1 MDAGISASLEKANSG
16 SNGRDA
22 LGFNRHSMM
31 KAVGRMS
38 EGNLKSHVI
47 FVEWLLQTVNC
58 TFVGG
63 RGAPK
68 TERDR
73 INH

>member
-1 MDAGISASLEKANSG
+1 MDPGISASLEKANSG
-16 SNGRDA
+16 STEWDA
-22 LGFNRHSMM
+22 LGFIRDSMM
-31 KAVGRMS
+31 KADGRMS

-47 FVEWLLQTVNC
+47 FVEWLLQSVNC

-68 TERDR
+68 NERNK
-73 INH
+73 IYH